1 SAVVSSPLGPSL
13 SVAPA
18 VTGTIEQGAQL
29 TGSNG
34 TWSGAGTIAY
44 GYNWY
49 RCDASGAHCLSI
61 HGATRP
67 TYTEVAADVGHTLG
81 FVVRAT
87 DSAGTTTQYADLVG
101 PVAAAGAALA
111 STAQPLVTGTAGP
124 GRTLQVTTGTWSQL
138 PSGLAYQWLRC
149 NPNGHLCVP
158 IAGATATSYVVGAA
172 DSGHALL

>member
-1 SAVVSSPLGPSL
+1 RRHDRAGRAAGGKRRHLDRGRSDHLRLQLVPL
-13 SVAPA
+13 
-18 VTGTIEQGAQL
+18 
-29 TGSNG
+29 
-34 TWSGAGTIAY
+34 
-44 GYNWY
+44 
-49 RCDASGAHCLSI
+49 R
-61 HGATRP
+61 HGRRP
-67 TYTEVAADVGHTLG
+67 LPLDPRRDEADVGHTLG

-172 DSGHALL
+172 DSGHALLATVTSSVGAVQQPALSTRTPVVP